1 MLQVAYKPLVSG
13 PDNEDGAI
21 GLIGFDLTG
30 VERVGERLE
39 EFDQTA
45 TQVRTITEAAA
56 EKNFAS
62 NISGKWEAN
71 PGRQECLVG

>member
-1 MLQVAYKPLVSG
+1 MPDFFSCEEIIG
-13 PDNEDGAI
+13 P
-21 GLIGFDLTG
+21 
-30 VERVGERLE
+30 
-39 EFDQTA
+39 
-45 TQVRTITEAAA
+45 ITEAAA